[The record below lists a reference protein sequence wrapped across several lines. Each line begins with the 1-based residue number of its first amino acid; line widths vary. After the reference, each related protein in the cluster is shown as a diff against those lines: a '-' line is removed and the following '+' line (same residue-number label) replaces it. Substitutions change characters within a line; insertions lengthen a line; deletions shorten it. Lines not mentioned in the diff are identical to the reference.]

1 MCRKSSLIGLG
12 LMDKLVIQN
21 RNQYHRELDRK
32 FTDKAN
38 RPPKDPPPSEQIR
51 TMQITRQAYIDIKKQ
66 IGSKPA
72 ETGGILLSKS
82 LDYRVSD
89 FVLDIASK
97 NHSSIYQPNT
107 KFLNSVLKGRND
119 EFVGIAHSHRNL
131 PMLSSQDK
139 RAAWSNM
146 TSPGNPHLN
155 AYLMPIVETIPDTG
169 RFNIIPYI
177 VTCHPKGKG
186 NVVVNR
192 VPLEI
197 ID

>member
-1 MCRKSSLIGLG
+1 MIHDRS
-12 LMDKLVIQN
+12 
-21 RNQYHRELDRK
+21 QYHRDLDRK
-32 FTDKAN
+32 FIDKSN
-38 RPPKDPPPSEQIR
+38 RPPKNPPPLEQIN
-51 TMQITRQAYIDIKKQ
+51 TMKMTRQAYNDIKNQ

-72 ETGGILLSKS
+72 ETGGLLLSKS
-82 LDYRVSD
+82 LDYCVSD

-97 NHSSIYQPNT
+97 KHSSIYQPNT

-146 TSPGNPHLN
+146 TSPGNPHLR
-155 AYLMPIVETIPDTG
+155 AYLMPIIETIPDAG
-169 RFNIIPYI
+169 RFRIIPFI

-186 NVVVNR
+186 R
-192 VPLEI
+192 VIVSKVGLEVI
-197 ID
+197 GD